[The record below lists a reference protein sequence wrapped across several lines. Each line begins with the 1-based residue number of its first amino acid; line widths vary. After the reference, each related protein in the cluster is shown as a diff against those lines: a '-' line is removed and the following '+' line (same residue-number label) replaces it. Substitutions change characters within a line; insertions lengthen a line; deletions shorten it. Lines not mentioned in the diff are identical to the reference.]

1 MRTHKGIRVVI
12 SLILTALFILSAAD
26 QLTLPL
32 LSRMENL
39 LYDARLRATMIG
51 GVDERVVIVDID
63 ERSLTAE
70 GHWPWGRDKLARLVD
85 TLFDRYYI
93 SLLGF
98 DMVFAEYDD
107 RSGLKALDGLAKGAL
122 ANNQAYLSELEKLRP
137 QLQYDHLFAD
147 SLRDRDV
154 VLGYSH
160 SNDAH
165 IGQAPPS
172 VLLIDESNQ
181 QIPFAVVNGYNAN
194 LPELQAAAYS
204 TGYFGNPLVDE
215 DGVFR
220 RVPLVYRYKDALYE
234 SLSLAVVRALFGKPP
249 LELEIVDSGVG
260 KIGLEWLRIG
270 EQRIPVDNE
279 GAALVPYRGDSGSF
293 LYISATD
300 VLSGKAPL
308 EALDGVI
315 ALVGTSAPGLL
326 DLRATPV
333 GSAYNGVEIHANLIS
348 GMLDKR
354 IMHHPDY
361 TQAIELLALLIV
373 GLVLGFLLPLLS
385 PLMSSLLSVMTLV
398 CVVAVNLH
406 FWNKGLHIHLASQ
419 LFLTLMLI
427 LFHNA
432 YGYFIEAHGKQRLGR
447 VFGQYVPPEIVS
459 EMSEESSDF
468 GVSGE
473 SREMT
478 VLFSDVVSF
487 TSMSEK
493 LEPDEL
499 TRLMNAY
506 FTHMTDVIQQHRGTI
521 DKYIGDAIMAFWGA
535 PLSDE
540 LHPQHAVVAALEMV
554 ARMDQVRD
562 EFVARGWPPLR
573 NGVGINTGLM
583 NVGNMGSE
591 FRMAYTVLGDAVNLG
606 ARLEGQTRIYGVDIV
621 VSEFTQAAT
630 TGIIYRELDR
640 VQVKGKEQKV
650 TIYEPVGLEEEVPA
664 LELEYMSQ
672 YHEALAAYQ
681 AGEWRQAK
689 KLFSVLCELEPDRK
703 VHQLYAERLARWLVS
718 DAELTAKA

>member
-1 MRTHKGIRVVI
+1 LLTHRGIRSLI
-12 SLILTALFILSAAD
+12 SLLLTTLFILAAAE
-26 QLTLPL
+26 QVTLPL

-39 LYDARLRATMIG
+39 LYDARLRTSMIG

-85 TLFDRYYI
+85 TLFDHYYI

-107 RSGLKALDGLAKGAL
+107 RSGLKALDELAQGPL
-122 ANNQAYLSELEKLRP
+122 ATNQAYLSELERLRP

-160 SNDAH
+160 SHEAR
-165 IGQAPPS
+165 IGQLPPP
-172 VLLIDESNQ
+172 VLPVEESHQ
-181 QIPFAVVNGYNAN
+181 QIPFAVVHGYNAN
-194 LPELQAAAYS
+194 LPELQATAYAS
-204 TGYFGNPLVDE
+204 GYFGNPLVDE

-234 SLSLAVVRALFGKPP
+234 SLALAIVRGLYGQPP
-249 LELEIVDSGVG
+249 LELEVVDSGFG
-260 KIGLEWLRIG
+260 KIGLEWLRMG
-270 EQRIPVDNE
+270 DLRIPVDEE

-293 LYISATD
+293 RYVSATD
-300 VLSGKAPL
+300 VLHGKVPP
-308 EALDGVI
+308 EVLDGVI
-315 ALVGTSAPGLL
+315 VLVGTSAPGLL

-354 IMHHPDY
+354 IMHHPGY
-361 TQAIELLALLIV
+361 TQAAEMLALLII
-373 GLVLGFLLPLLS
+373 GLVLSLSLPLLS
-385 PLMSSLLSVMTLV
+385 PLWSSLLSVVMFS
-398 CVVAVNLH
+398 CVIALNLY
-406 FWNKGLHIHLASQ
+406 FWNKGLNIHLALQ
-419 LFLTLMLI
+419 VLLTLMLI

-432 YGYFIEAHGKQRLGR
+432 YGYFVEAHNKQRLGR
-447 VFGQYVPPEIVS
+447 VFGQYVPPEIVA
-459 EMSEESSDF
+459 EMSEENDDF
-468 GVSGE
+468 GLGGE

-487 TSMSEK
+487 TAMSEQ

-506 FTHMTDVIQQHRGTI
+506 FTHMTEVIQQHRGTI

-535 PLSDE
+535 PLSDA
-540 LHPQHAVVAALEMV
+540 LHPQHAVVAALEMT
-554 ARMDQVRD
+554 ARMEQVRE

-630 TGIIYRELDR
+630 QGIVYRELDR

-650 TIYEPVGLEEEVPA
+650 TIYEPVGLEGDVSA
-664 LELEYMSQ
+664 SELDRVAQ
-672 YHEALAAYQ
+672 YHEALAAYHE
-681 AGEWRQAK
+681 GEWQRAE
-689 KLFSVLCELEPDRK
+689 KLFAILCELEPDRK
-703 VHQLYAERLARWLVS
+703 VHQLYRERLVQQLDNAS
-718 DAELTAKA
+718 